1 MSSSPVN
8 GEQRP
13 AVTPSSEAPASP
25 RGERKQPPQATD
37 TLAGAGA
44 PPDARGAEAPA
55 DAGNAGWYS
64 YIPQCAIDLFNTVYA
79 WISGCITSCLSCFSS
94 PTIPSIPLEGHERT
108 PAEHHTENGEQ
119 IRAAFTSMI
128 ETWNRVTTQVDA
140 DFQRKVIV
148 FFERTEQNV
157 ASGERFTEIKKENEF
172 IFNKDNHQTFQ
183 SQLAPLIGKCFAS
196 ETGRNL
202 VDFTMAVVILSPDT
216 IKDEEA
222 SQKGGEDVMKPT
234 VSAKVRTYAYNNHS
248 TNHQPHCERTG
259 YDSFAEYKATMER
272 LAAPSA
278 PEDIGEEVETPPA
291 PFLKDKL
298 QESDFRF

>member
-1 MSSSPVN
+1 MSSSAPVN
-8 GEQRP
+8 GQQP
-13 AVTPSSEAPASP
+13 PASP
-25 RGERKQPPQATD
+25 VDHTREAPEVNRVPQATD
-37 TLAGAGA
+37 TMEGAGA
-44 PPDARGAEAPA
+44 PAARGEEAPA
-55 DAGNAGWYS
+55 AGNTGWSS

-79 WISGCITSCLSCFSS
+79 WISGCITSCLSCFASREIV
-94 PTIPSIPLEGHERT
+94 PITGHERT
-108 PAEHHTENGEQ
+108 PAEHHTENGVQ
-119 IRAAFTSMI
+119 IRAAFTTMI
-128 ETWNRVTTQVDA
+128 EAWNRVTAQVDA

-148 FFERTEQNV
+148 FFERTEQHV
-157 ASGERFTEIKKENEF
+157 VSGERFTEIKKEQEF

-183 SQLAPLIGKCFAS
+183 SQLAPLIGKCFTS
-196 ETGRNL
+196 EAGLNL

-222 SQKGGEDVMKPT
+222 SQTAGEDVMKPT
-234 VSAKVRTYAYNNHS
+234 VSATVRTYSYNSHC

-259 YDSFAEYKATMER
+259 YDSFAEYVETMER

-278 PEDIGEEVETPPA
+278 PEDIGEEAIIPPA